1 MRKVLLGVLMVL
13 GVGSNISAQVLDLE
27 TCLKMAD
34 TANLSIVNSRLDVAM
49 NKSQISA
56 YLSARLPK
64 IIATGD
70 YRYNAIIQG
79 QLLPAEIFGG
89 PPGTYQAVK
98 FGVPYVLS
106 SSVQLQQILFN
117 PQINYGISALK
128 IQQEVVEIQQ
138 KITERDSKTQVAS
151 TFFNLQAINKQIA
164 FVDSNL
170 INIERLIGNME
181 AMEKQQMVV
190 KTEVDKLRIN
200 RLSSVN
206 SKQTLQANKEQL
218 EMLLKI
224 LIGMP
229 EDQKI
234 TLATDDL
241 VEKSILID
249 GNTINYPEL
258 ELVGA
263 QLRMN
268 AEEKKGTNMAYLPSL
283 SFVAGYNYT
292 YNMKP
297 EDKVRQ
303 GIPSAFLGLR
313 LDWTLFDGLEKHY
326 KQKVTKITREKLENQ
341 SELLSQQLHMQ
352 TENAKRQIEIQVN
365 ALGIAQEQLKLSQSV
380 YKQTELQYNEGT
392 VDSNDLVKASTDLQQ
407 SQTNLVLAYVQLRQ
421 AELEYL
427 KNIGNVK

>member
-64 IIATGD
+64 ISVAGD
-70 YRYNAIIQG
+70 YKYNAIIPG
-79 QLLPAEIFGG
+79 QLLPAEMFGG
-89 PPGTYQAVK
+89 APGTYQTVK

-106 SSVQLQQILFN
+106 TSLQLQQILFN

-138 KITERDSKTQVAS
+138 KITERDSKTQVANA
-151 TFFNLQAINKQIA
+151 FFNLQAINKQIA

-249 GNTINYPEL
+249 GNTINYPEM
-258 ELVGA
+258 ELVAA
-263 QLRMN
+263 QIRLN
-268 AEEKKGTNMAYLPSL
+268 EEEKKGTNMAYLPSL

-313 LDWTLFDGLEKHY
+313 LDWTLFDGLEKHH
-326 KQKVTKITREKLENQ
+326 KQKVTKITHEKLENQ
-341 SELLSQQLHMQ
+341 SELLAQQLHMQ
-352 TENAKRQIEIQVN
+352 TENAKRQIEIQIN